1 MKAST
6 TSGGIDE
13 EREHFKA
20 HTVKLA
26 MVWAGAELGRWGEG
40 EEGCSNEEVGGEM
53 VIVGERRQG
62 KRGNARYCM

>member
-13 EREHFKA
+13 GREHFKA

-26 MVWAGAELGRWGEG
+26 MVWAGAELGRWGED
-40 EEGCSNEEVGGEM
+40 EEGCGNEEVDGEM
-53 VIVGERRQG
+53 VIVGER
-62 KRGNARYCM
+62 